1 MNILQLINK
10 FSTQEACVKHLE
22 KVRWGDKIKCVYC
35 GSENNYANEKELRHH
50 CNDCRKSFSV
60 TVGTIFHHTHIE
72 LQKWFLV
79 MSLMMNAKKG
89 LSAYQIARDLG
100 MRRATVW
107 SMTHR
112 IRKAMAT
119 NQANLLQGIVE
130 MDECYVGG
138 KPRKET
144 KSDNDDN
151 DKGNPRGRATQKEA
165 VVGIVERN
173 GEVRAENVDKNKLN
187 FSGLSELVRKNV
199 DINNSI
205 LITDEYRAYSKMM
218 NFIKHETINHSYE
231 YSRKGSDYNIH
242 SNTIES
248 FWALLKRGII
258 GQFHKVSK
266 KYLNNYID
274 EFCFRYNQRQN
285 ENIFDMLLI
294 NCVR

>member
-1 MNILQLINK
+1 MNILQLISK
-10 FSTQEACVKHLE
+10 FSSQEICIKHLE
-22 KVRWGDKIKCVYC
+22 QVRWGDKVTCVYC
-35 GSENNYANEKELRHH
+35 GSDNNYPNEKELRHH

-100 MRRATVW
+100 IRRATVW

-112 IRKAMAT
+112 IRKAMTT

-144 KSDNDDN
+144 KNDNDDN
-151 DKGNPRGRATQKEA
+151 NKGNPRGRATKKEA
-165 VVGIVERN
+165 VVGIIERN
-173 GEVRAENVDKNKLN
+173 GEVRAENVDKDKLN
-187 FSGLSELVRKNV
+187 FNGLLELVRKNV
-199 DINNSI
+199 NTSNST

-231 YSRKGSDYNIH
+231 YSKKGNGYNIH

-266 KYLNNYID
+266 KYLNRYID
-274 EFCFRYNQRQN
+274 EFCFRYNQR
-285 ENIFDMLLI
+285 ENKSIFDMLLI
-294 NCVR
+294 NSVR

>member
-22 KVRWGDKIKCVYC
+22 KVRWGDKVKCVYC

-130 MDECYVGG
+130 MDNAMLVENQE
-138 KPRKET
+138 KKLTTIMMTTT
-144 KSDNDDN
+144 K
-151 DKGNPRGRATQKEA
+151 
-165 VVGIVERN
+165 GIQE
-173 GEVRAENVDKNKLN
+173 EEQLKK
-187 FSGLSELVRKNV
+187 KQ
-199 DINNSI
+199 
-205 LITDEYRAYSKMM
+205 
-218 NFIKHETINHSYE
+218 
-231 YSRKGSDYNIH
+231 
-242 SNTIES
+242 
-248 FWALLKRGII
+248 LL
-258 GQFHKVSK
+258 
-266 KYLNNYID
+266 
-274 EFCFRYNQRQN
+274 E
-285 ENIFDMLLI
+285 
-294 NCVR
+294 